1 MSITE
6 FIDTSIYVALAA
18 VALAGLWFFL
28 LLFFRIKQKRFSSD
42 AAADTFLDSVN
53 EHLARKDFSA
63 VAELCDSPPYWSKAV
78 PQLILVAIQNR
89 DQPPPKIR
97 KQLAERFERD
107 VLADME
113 YRLSWIGTV
122 VKAAPMLG
130 LQGTVVGMINAF
142 AKLASSSQKTGTDPS
157 LLANDI
163 SFALYTTAIGLM
175 IAIPLVLVSNFLQ
188 IRIGKL
194 QDSVQHD
201 LGRFLEPF
209 EKAISEPRR

>member
-1 MSITE
+1 MEILE
-6 FIDTSIYVALAA
+6 FIDKAIYGGLAA

-28 LLFFRIKQKRFSSD
+28 LLFQRVKQKRFRSKS
-42 AAADTFLDSVN
+42 AAEEFLNSVD
-53 EHLARKDFSA
+53 EHLARRDFNA

-78 PQLILVAIQNR
+78 PQLILVAVQNR
-89 DQPPPKIR
+89 DQPLPKIR
-97 KQLAERFERD
+97 RQLAERFERD

-113 YRLSWIGTV
+113 YRLSWIGTI

-130 LQGTVVGMINAF
+130 LLGTVTGMINAF
-142 AKLASSSQKTGTDPS
+142 AKLAAASQKTGTDPS

-163 SFALYTTAIGLM
+163 SFALFTTAIGLI

-194 QDSVQHD
+194 QDSVQYD
-201 LGRFLEPF
+201 LGLFFERFERAVKPN
-209 EKAISEPRR
+209 A